1 MVSDRSDVRSPC
13 VVRADMD
20 NRSRTTSFDQNL
32 VVVTHDCVIGGYTSG
47 VLSPDVWVLV
57 MVDVYGSTAKHACY
71 DITDHESGQLLPPEG
86 GSLLDLSPVHCII
99 SDTGPVAGML
109 YIS

>member
-57 MVDVYGSTAKHACY
+57 MVYVYGSTAKHACY
-71 DITDHESGQLLPPEG
+71 DITDHESDEDLEHDHLLLYHPKIPKN
-86 GSLLDLSPVHCII
+86 
-99 SDTGPVAGML
+99 GPNNPMGRAMFEV
-109 YIS
+109 